1 VCCGGDSLHFQAL
14 ARMQETTML
23 EINHGHS
30 RLAKAMNF
38 QSRKWPHKSGAKYAP
53 PVLEEVHALSL
64 GDILLESGRAALA
77 DKQLDLLRSGG
88 KTQDVPIYAAG
99 DVSLLKKPCVS
110 IVGTRDVSEEGAK
123 RARRLARELC
133 NAGVVVVS
141 GLAKGVDTAA
151 LSAAIEAGGRTVAVI
166 GTPLSKAYPAENAR
180 LQEEIYASHLLLTPF
195 REGETVFKSNFPKR
209 NRVMAAISDATVI
222 IEASD
227 TSGTLHQAAECQR
240 LGRWLFI
247 AKSVVD
253 DDSLTW
259 PKRFLGGDKV
269 AILANTGDLLNA
281 IKT

>member
-1 VCCGGDSLHFQAL
+1 
-14 ARMQETTML
+14 M
-23 EINHGHS
+23 
-30 RLAKAMNF
+30 
-38 QSRKWPHKSGAKYAP
+38 
-53 PVLEEVHALSL
+53 
-64 GDILLESGRAALA
+64 
-77 DKQLDLLRSGG
+77 RSGG

-99 DVSLLKKPCVS
+99 DISLLKEPCVS
-110 IVGTRDVSEEGAK
+110 IVGTRDVSEEEAK

-133 NAGVVVVS
+133 HAGVVIVS
-141 GLAKGVDTAA
+141 GLAKGIDTAA
-151 LSAAIEAGGRTVAVI
+151 LTAAIEAGGNTIAVI

-180 LQEEIYASHLLLTPF
+180 LQEEIYSSQLLLTPF

-253 DDSLTW
+253 DNSLSW
-259 PKRFLGGDKV
+259 PSRFIGKSKV
-269 AILANTGDLLNA
+269 GILSSVEDVISTIKDL
-281 IKT
+281 